1 MNPLQWAN
9 QRVMEEAAARIPGAE
24 RAIADARIARIQEQQ
39 KEFAV
44 RKPETMASQ
53 VAEYLNRWGSKGDDY
68 GDSPLYSGY
77 DLLQN
82 MLGNVAGDA
91 ANVQGEQLRSAVQQ
105 LNAAQK
111 GAVGRVLAE
120 ASAPGMMER
129 LRGAEAGL
137 NRVLADAGTRGQ
149 AARLGLFTGAGAGTV
164 AGLTAAGQGLMALM
178 DYLQQGQQTADERNN
193 ELA

>member
-9 QRVMEEAAARIPGAE
+9 QRVMEAAAARIPGAE
-24 RAIADARIARIQEQQ
+24 RAIADARIARIQDQQ
-39 KEFAV
+39 KEFAA

-53 VAEYLNRWGSKGDDY
+53 VAQHLNHWGAKGDDY

-105 LNAAQK
+105 LNTAQK

-137 NRVLADAGTRGQ
+137 NRALADAGTRGQ
-149 AARLGLFTGAGAGTV
+149 VARLGLFTGAGAGTV
-164 AGLTAAGQGLMALM
+164 AGLTAAGQGLAALM
-178 DYLQQGQQTADERNN
+178 DYLQQGQQASEERNN

>member
-1 MNPLQWAN
+1 M
-9 QRVMEEAAARIPGAE
+9 REAAARIPAVE
-24 RAIADARIARIQEQQ
+24 RAVVDARNARLPEQQ
-39 KEFAV
+39 KEFAA
-44 RKPETMASQ
+44 RKPETMARD
-53 VAEYLNRWGSKGDDY
+53 VAQYLNRWGTKGDDY

-105 LNAAQK
+105 LNTAQK

-137 NRVLADAGTRGQ
+137 NRALADAGTRGQ
-149 AARLGLFTGAGAGTV
+149 VARLGLFTGAGAGTV
-164 AGLTAAGQGLMALM
+164 TGLTAAGQGLAALM
-178 DYLQQGQQTADERNN
+178 DYLQQGQQASEERNN

>member
-1 MNPLQWAN
+1 MNPAQWLN
-9 QRVMEEAAARIPGAE
+9 ERVMREAAARISGVE
-24 RAIADARIARIQEQQ
+24 RAVVDARNAGIPERQ
-39 KEFAV
+39 KEFAA
-44 RKPETMASQ
+44 RKPETMARD
-53 VAEYLNRWGSKGDDY
+53 VAQYLNRWGTRGDDY
-68 GDSPLYSGY
+68 GDSPLYSGF

-82 MLGNVAGDA
+82 MLGNAAGDA

-120 ASAPGMMER
+120 ASPGMMER

-149 AARLGLFTGAGAGTV
+149 AARLGLFAGAGAGTV
-164 AGLTAAGQGLMALM
+164 AGLTAAGQGLVALM
-178 DYLQQGQQTADERNN
+178 DYLQQGQQAAEERNN